1 MSFEDKRKIEAQTDF
16 VKRLEVQLKIERSK
30 LTSLE
35 HLFWSQHKIE
45 IPEKCWIVV
54 ECNSYYNVRNI
65 KGCYLSYEHA
75 LKNKPDD
82 IITGEKKTFI
92 FKVEEIQTKNLN
104 YIWREE
110 LRDKVE
116 NKIWK
121 DLN

>member
-1 MSFEDKRKIEAQTDF
+1 MCGSAFEDKRKIEAQTDF
-16 VKRLEVQLKIERSK
+16 VKRLEVQLQIERSK

-35 HLFWSQHKIE
+35 DLFWSQHKIE

-82 IITGEKKTFI
+82 IITGEKKLLFLKSKKYKQKISITFG
-92 FKVEEIQTKNLN
+92 VES
-104 YIWREE
+104 
-110 LRDKVE
+110 
-116 NKIWK
+116 
-121 DLN
+121 